1 LSGQVGD
8 SYRYLEALRRRW
20 WVALTA
26 FIVTTAATL
35 ALVLP
40 QPSVYEATGTLVIGP
55 RYSDREETVEAL
67 ETLSD
72 GETITATYASIA
84 RSDLIRRRAVERFGT
99 SVSASD
105 LTVGAEVMIGTNV
118 LSISVRGH
126 EPEPVRAFA
135 EAIAAETVAYV
146 DELNDTYELKPLDPP
161 QLTRQPVGSS
171 KPLTVAL
178 GMVLA
183 AMLGA
188 GLALLADFIGG
199 STVASW
205 PGRAESPTR
214 LLNGPSIIDPE
225 EFLSIFWHQASLS
238 EREGYS
244 FSFGILH
251 VALRNE
257 QRNEISYELGNSHLM
272 LIADL
277 LQPDLGHKGAL
288 TYLGYGTLAVMLPDT
303 PIAEVETLMSDW
315 KDAIASVGDRADGE
329 ANSRLQISTGLL
341 TSLTTISPEPGQVT
355 PSHEAE
361 VLSTGNHGL
370 HTPETRAERAWA

>member
-1 LSGQVGD
+1 LRRDVELR
-8 SYRYLEALRRRW
+8 RYLEAIRRRW

-26 FIVTTAATL
+26 FVITTAATL

-40 QPSVYEATGTLVIGP
+40 QPSVYEASGTLVIGP
-55 RYSDREETVEAL
+55 RFFDREETVKAL

-72 GETITATYASIA
+72 GEAIAATYASIA
-84 RSDLIRRRAVERFGT
+84 RSDLIRRRAVERFG
-99 SVSASD
+99 SSISASD
-105 LTVGAEVMIGTNV
+105 LTVGAEVVIGTNV
-118 LSISVRGH
+118 LSISVQGN

-146 DELNDTYELKPLDPP
+146 DELKDTYELKPLDLPE
-161 QLTRQPVGSS
+161 LTRQSVGSS

-188 GLALLADFIGG
+188 ALALIADYIGG
-199 STVASW
+199 STLASW
-205 PGRAESPTR
+205 PGRAESPVG

-225 EFLSIFWHQASLS
+225 EFLRIFWHQASLA
-238 EREGYS
+238 EGEEHS

-257 QRNEISYELGNSHLM
+257 QRKEISHELGISHLT

-303 PIAEVETLMSDW
+303 PIAEAETLMSDW
-315 KDAIASVGDRADGE
+315 MDAIASVGDRADGE

-341 TSLTTISPEPGQVT
+341 TSLTTMSPEPDQVF
-355 PSHEAE
+355 PSHGADP
-361 VLSTGNHGL
+361 STGNHAF
-370 HTPETRAERAWA
+370 HTQETRAERASA